1 MMPLFLLAAA
11 ASSTDLG
18 ALDQAVARCD
28 RNAVNPV
35 FAGEGA
41 RRSEFLLEAYREQ
54 QAIVA
59 DRADLAER
67 RRAWRE
73 SASPSAADDKALK
86 LAEASVD
93 DRQKALNDSR
103 MLEGLR
109 QDAIDTMR
117 RYILTNCP
125 AGKELIR

>member
-11 ASSTDLG
+11 TSTDLG

-28 RNAVNPV
+28 RNAANPV

-41 RRSEFLLEAYREQ
+41 RRSEFLIEAYREQ

-73 SASPSAADDKALK
+73 SATPSAADDKALK

-117 RYILTNCP
+117 RYFLTNCP

>member
-28 RNAVNPV
+28 RNAANPV

-41 RRSEFLLEAYREQ
+41 RRSEFLIEAYREQ

-73 SASPSAADDKALK
+73 SATPSAADDKALK

-117 RYILTNCP
+117 RYFLTNCP

>member
-1 MMPLFLLAAA
+1 MMPLIFLAAA

-18 ALDQAVARCD
+18 ALDAAVTRCD

-117 RYILTNCP
+117 RYFLTNCP